1 MASGVM
7 KNTYYSLRGIDKNF
21 DYDCCHGL
29 GAMRLARTAVL
40 LLSLSLPG
48 LQVAGFATPG
58 KNLDSAPAIRELI
71 DINRAS
77 AVELKTLP
85 GIQDAYAAA
94 IVKNRPYKNKTQLL
108 SKQIIP
114 EAAYG
119 KIKNKIIAKQ

>member
-1 MASGVM
+1 MPGRNPDAAS
-7 KNTYYSLRGIDKNF
+7 
-21 DYDCCHGL
+21 
-29 GAMRLARTAVL
+29 
-40 LLSLSLPG
+40 
-48 LQVAGFATPG
+48 AT
-58 KNLDSAPAIRELI
+58 RELI

-94 IVKNRPYKNKTQLL
+94 IVKNRPYKNKAQLL

>member
-1 MASGVM
+1 
-7 KNTYYSLRGIDKNF
+7 
-21 DYDCCHGL
+21 
-29 GAMRLARTAVL
+29 MRLARTAVL

-94 IVKNRPYKNKTQLL
+94 IVKNRPYKNKAQLL

>member
-1 MASGVM
+1 MIVVM
-7 KNTYYSLRGIDKNF
+7 GSKL
-21 DYDCCHGL
+21 
-29 GAMRLARTAVL
+29 RLARTAIL
-40 LLSLSLPG
+40 LVSLSFPG

-58 KNLDSAPAIRELI
+58 KNLDSAQETRELI

-85 GIQDAYAAA
+85 GIQDAYADA
-94 IVKNRPYKNKTQLL
+94 IVKNRPYKNKAQLL